1 MDTKKLTENKMNNEE
16 SVLEKEPAVFMA
28 KARMTASQKRAAVV
42 NAVKSRE
49 MKNQYTNGDRRTDVA
64 HGWSDCSSLVW
75 WAYKQIGMEIG
86 DYTGDQIDK
95 GTWVT
100 KGGKYPDVSKM
111 LPGDLVFFRDKNYNG
126 RPYNDGHVEMYIG
139 GQLLM
144 GHGSGI
150 GPKVRDIREYCNFR
164 ISYGGPYIGVKRYI
178 SGGGSNPGAEELQY
192 GSNGPEVAQMQKM
205 LIRLGYNCG
214 GTGADGDFGQGTLAS
229 LKKFQQD
236 HKLPVTGK
244 YNAATKK
251 ALIEAYRATVNPN
264 PNPNPKPNPTPNPG
278 TVILKQGNKGVKVT
292 ALQGLLISLGYRC
305 GDSGADG
312 DYGIGTVTAV
322 KNLQKKCG
330 LTVNG
335 VYNASTKSKLA
346 ALYTKKISG
355 DNSVLSEGATGTEV
369 KLMQA
374 MLIICGYSCGSTGAD
389 GSFGGGTVT
398 AVKKFQQARGLSA
411 DGAYGHDTRMKLFAA
426 YKVK

>member
-1 MDTKKLTENKMNNEE
+1 MDTKKLTQNEMNNEK
-16 SVLEKEPAVFMA
+16 SILEKESEVSLAEV
-28 KARMTASQKRAAVV
+28 KMTAAQKRTAVV

-86 DYTGDQIDK
+86 GYTGDQIMK
-95 GTWVT
+95 GSWVT

-139 GQLLM
+139 GQSLM

-150 GPKVRDIREYCNFR
+150 GPKVKDLKSYCNDR
-164 ISYGGPYIGVKRYI
+164 VAYGGPYIGVKRYI
-178 SGGGSNPGAEELQY
+178 SGGGSNPGTGELQH
-192 GSNGPEVAQMQKM
+192 GSKGPEVAQMQKM
-205 LIRLGYNCG
+205 LIRLGYHCG

-251 ALIEAYRATVNPN
+251 ALVEAYNAAVNPN
-264 PNPNPKPNPTPNPG
+264 PNPNPG

-292 ALQGLLISLGYRC
+292 ALQGLLISLGYSC

-312 DYGIGTVTAV
+312 DYGPGTVTAV

-335 VYNASTKSKLA
+335 VYNTSTKSKLV
-346 ALYTKKISG
+346 ALYTKKISS
-355 DNSVLSEGATGTEV
+355 DNSVLSTGSTGTAV

-398 AVKKFQQARGLSA
+398 AVKKFQQTKGLNA
-411 DGAYGHDTRMKLFAA
+411 DGAYGHDTRIKLFVA

>member
-1 MDTKKLTENKMNNEE
+1 MDTKKITENEMNNEKCI
-16 SVLEKEPAVFMA
+16 LEKEPAIFMA
-28 KARMTASQKRAAVV
+28 KAFTTAAQKRTAVV
-42 NAVKSRE
+42 NTVKSRE

-75 WAYKQIGMEIG
+75 WAYKQIGMDIG
-86 DYTGDQIDK
+86 NYTGDQIEK

-139 GQLLM
+139 GQSLM

-251 ALIEAYRATVNPN
+251 ALVEEYKAAVNPN
-264 PNPNPKPNPTPNPG
+264 PNPG

-292 ALQGLLISLGYRC
+292 ALQGILISLGYSC
-305 GDSGADG
+305 GASEADG
-312 DYGIGTVTAV
+312 EYGSGTVTAV
-322 KNLQKKCG
+322 KNLQKKYG
-330 LTVNG
+330 LSVNG
-335 VYNASTKSKLA
+335 VYNTATKSKLV

-355 DNSVLSEGATGTEV
+355 DNSVLSSGATGTAV

-374 MLIICGYSCGSTGAD
+374 MLIICGYSCGSTGVD
-389 GSFGGGTVT
+389 GSFGDGTLI
-398 AVKKFQQARGLSA
+398 AVKKFQQAKGLNT
-411 DGAYGHDTRMKLFAA
+411 DGAYGHDTRIKLFAN